1 MANPIDVPSSPS
13 SQKTADDLEQPL
25 LLPLS
30 HSQSTSK
37 GVTFLRTCFNSTNAL
52 SGIGVLSMPY
62 ALSQGGWLSLA
73 LFFVVVVIC
82 FYTGLLI
89 QRCMDADRCIKTY
102 PEVGQL
108 AFGYKGRLAIAIF
121 MYLELYLVGV
131 SLLILEGDNMDKMF
145 PNTCVEFGSV
155 SIKGKQLF
163 VILSS
168 MVILPTTWSRNLTVV
183 AYFSV
188 IGVIASV
195 LLLGSLLWT
204 GIADAGFHWKGRAL
218 NMSGL
223 PTTLGLYFVCFT
235 SHAVFPTIYASMKEK
250 TRFPKVLVISFVLCT
265 FNYGLVAVLGYLMYG
280 DEVESQVTLNLHA
293 GKLYSKIAIYATF
306 LTPFAKYALT
316 ITPVAMAIEDK
327 LTFYGISPVLLVRT
341 LLLISTM
348 VFALTV
354 PFFGYVMTF
363 IGSFLSIII
372 SVLFPCICYLKI
384 NKSSM
389 KLGIETVGITCIVI
403 VGVVIAIMGTYSSV
417 REIINSM

>member
-1 MANPIDVPSSPS
+1 MANPIDVPSSPC
-13 SQKTADDLEQPL
+13 SQKIADDLEQPL
-25 LLPLS
+25 LLPLRR
-30 HSQSTSK
+30 HSQSTSNC
-37 GVTFLRTCFNSTNAL
+37 VTFLRTCFNSTNAL

-82 FYTGLLI
+82 FYTGLLV

-108 AFGYKGRLAIAIF
+108 AFGYKGRIAIAIL

-145 PNTCVEFGSV
+145 PDTCVEFGSV

-168 MVILPTTWSRNLTVV
+168 LVILPTTWSRNMTVI

-188 IGVIASV
+188 IGVLASV

-204 GIADAGFHWKGRAL
+204 GIADTGFHWKGRAL

-235 SHAVFPTIYASMKEK
+235 SHAVFPTIYASMEER

-293 GKLYSKIAIYATF
+293 EKPLFQDSNLCYFSDAIREICINDHPCCNGYRRQVDI
-306 LTPFAKYALT
+306 LWYIPC
-316 ITPVAMAIEDK
+316 PPRQD
-327 LTFYGISPVLLVRT
+327 SLVDQYD
-341 LLLISTM
+341 
-348 VFALTV
+348 
-354 PFFGYVMTF
+354 GYC
-363 IGSFLSIII
+363 IDSSIFWLRYDIHRII
-372 SVLFPCICYLKI
+372 SVYHHFSL
-384 NKSSM
+384 
-389 KLGIETVGITCIVI
+389 V
-403 VGVVIAIMGTYSSV
+403 SV
-417 REIINSM
+417 YMLPKD